1 MAPPIPPTMPYIIGK
16 ISMAPKPIPKPIILA
31 VGVSGPIM
39 PVSEPAT
46 MENSATQ
53 IPTMNPSNAY
63 TTPPTLNA
71 DPGPIRLKVATCAS
85 FDKWNEWD
93 ASRMN
98 ILPKDLNREP
108 LLIRP
113 MTTLCRFCVCYDF
126 LLHRTVQNESEQRM
140 TARILDGTKIRD
152 QIFAELKDEVRLL
165 TAAGVRPG
173 LAAVLVGENPASQLY
188 VKSKIAACEEIG
200 LSSALI
206 TPPATVGTLEMLAVV
221 EDLNRDNNVDG
232 ILIQL
237 PLPPQVDTKRI
248 LEAVDPA
255 KDVDGFHPVNLGRLV
270 SGRPGLVACTPA
282 GCMEILR
289 RNNIQI
295 EGANAVVLG
304 RSDIVGKPMAL
315 LLMHANATV
324 TICHSKTR
332 DLPGVVRRADIL
344 IAAMGKAGYVEAD
357 WIKPGAAVIDVGTN
371 RVTDPA
377 EAERLFRNFPARLEK
392 FRAKGTALVGDVHP
406 DAINIA
412 GALTPV
418 PGGVGPMTIAML
430 MSNTVKAARL
440 RRASPR
446 FSATQSNAR
455 AR

>member
-1 MAPPIPPTMPYIIGK
+1 
-16 ISMAPKPIPKPIILA
+16 
-31 VGVSGPIM
+31 VG
-39 PVSEPAT
+39 
-46 MENSATQ
+46 
-53 IPTMNPSNAY
+53 
-63 TTPPTLNA
+63 
-71 DPGPIRLKVATCAS
+71 LKV
-85 FDKWNEWD
+85 
-93 ASRMN
+93 
-98 ILPKDLNREP
+98 
-108 LLIRP
+108 
-113 MTTLCRFCVCYDF
+113 FCVCYDF
-126 LLHRTVQNESEQRM
+126 SSHRESEFSM
-140 TARILDGTKIRD
+140 TARILDGTKIRE

-173 LAAVLVGENPASQLY
+173 LAAVLVGDNSASQLY

-200 LSSALI
+200 LASALM
-206 TPPATVGTLEMLAVV
+206 TPPATVSTLDMLAVV

-237 PLPPQVDTKRI
+237 PLPPQADVKRI

-289 RNNIQI
+289 RNDIKI

-332 DLPGVVRRADIL
+332 DLPDVMRRADIL
-344 IAAMGKAGYVEAD
+344 VAAMGKAGYVKAD

-371 RVTDPA
+371 RVTDHA
-377 EAERLFRNFPARLEK
+377 EAERLFRNSPARLEK
-392 FRAKGTALVGDVHP
+392 FRAKGSALVGDVHP
-406 DAINIA
+406 DAINTA

-418 PGGVGPMTIAML
+418 PGGVGPMTITML

-446 FSATQSNAR
+446 FSATQSTASAR
-455 AR
+455 